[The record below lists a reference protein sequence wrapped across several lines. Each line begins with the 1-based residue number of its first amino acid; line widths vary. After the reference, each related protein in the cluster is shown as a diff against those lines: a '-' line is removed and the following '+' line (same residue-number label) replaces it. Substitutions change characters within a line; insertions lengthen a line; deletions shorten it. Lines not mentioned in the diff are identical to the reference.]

1 MYVDPKRLLEEE
13 VDSVDSPAAGSG
25 GGGGG
30 GGGESRKLSL
40 DLKQKNT
47 ERTEKSDLE
56 WILFDVK
63 FGIPLFDADLNRKVT
78 LLMCIVDSNF

>member
-1 MYVDPKRLLEEE
+1 MIFCQEPRDDDPKRLLEEE
-13 VDSVDSPAAGSG
+13 VDSIDSPAAG
-25 GGGGG
+25 
-30 GGGESRKLSL
+30 RKGSHLRL
-40 DLKQKNT
+40 DLKKKK
-47 ERTEKSDLE
+47 EEADLE